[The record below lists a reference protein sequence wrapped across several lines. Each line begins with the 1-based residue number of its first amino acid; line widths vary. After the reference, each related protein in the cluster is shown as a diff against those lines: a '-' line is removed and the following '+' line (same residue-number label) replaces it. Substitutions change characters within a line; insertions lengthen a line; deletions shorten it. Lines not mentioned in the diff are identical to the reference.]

1 MWRLLVTFSVSLGVG
16 CELAGNIGNR
26 PCQPEPDQVLCA
38 RQGRTCGS
46 LSSLDNCGAFRTVGS
61 CGTCESPATC
71 GGNGLAGECGP
82 GSASGGG
89 SSGGGSAGGGL
100 AGGAAGALG
109 GAGIDREWSQTVAP
123 PDAPVAY
130 TVGTATV
137 TDGVTGLMWQREEA
151 GSFGWDEAR
160 TFCTRLT
167 LEGHSDWRLPTRIEL
182 VSIVDTSRFAPAINL
197 TAFPPTTQRFWT
209 STPSALAN
217 LRGESRIVEFQR
229 GGTYSSRQL
238 NVEHV
243 RCVRA
248 GITTPAAAPLTRYIV
263 EAETVFD
270 SVTGL
275 MWQRN
280 VSGRGYSWSEAST
293 LCQTLRAGGFS
304 NGWRLPRRKELE
316 TLIDE
321 KQSTGPTLATFA
333 FPTDQASGFFW
344 SSTPGAASLGSA
356 WQVSFSLGQAFA
368 AQMSAQFQ
376 VRCVR

>member
-1 MWRLLVTFSVSLGVG
+1 MWRFLVIFSVSVGVG
-16 CELAGNIGNR
+16 CELAGNLGNS
-26 PCQPEPDQVLCA
+26 PCQPEPDQALCA
-38 RQGRTCGS
+38 RQRRSCGS
-46 LSSLDNCGAFRTVGS
+46 LSSLDNCGVIRTVGS

-71 GGNGLAGECGP
+71 GANGFPGECGLP
-82 GSASGGG
+82 RFPSGGG

-109 GAGIDREWSQTVAP
+109 GAGVDREWSQTGTP

-130 TVGTATV
+130 TIGTATV
-137 TDGVTGLMWQREEA
+137 TDGITGLMWQREEA
-151 GSFGWDEAR
+151 GAFGWDEAR

-197 TAFPPTTQRFWT
+197 TAFPSTTERFWT
-209 STPSALAN
+209 STPSGLAN
-217 LRGESRIVEFQR
+217 LRGESRTVEFVR
-229 GGTYSSRQL
+229 GVTRSSRQG
-238 NVEHV
+238 NREHV

-248 GITTPAAAPLTRYIV
+248 GITTPAAAPLTRYII

-275 MWQRN
+275 TWQRN
-280 VSGRGYSWSEAST
+280 VSGRVYTWSEADT
-293 LCQTLRAGGFS
+293 VCQSLRAGGFS

-321 KQSTGPTLATFA
+321 KQSASPTMAA
-333 FPTDQASGFFW
+333 FLPAVTQGNCL
-344 SSTPGAASLGSA
+344 PRPL
-356 WQVSFSLGQAFA
+356 VSCP
-368 AQMSAQFQ
+368 
-376 VRCVR
+376 RR